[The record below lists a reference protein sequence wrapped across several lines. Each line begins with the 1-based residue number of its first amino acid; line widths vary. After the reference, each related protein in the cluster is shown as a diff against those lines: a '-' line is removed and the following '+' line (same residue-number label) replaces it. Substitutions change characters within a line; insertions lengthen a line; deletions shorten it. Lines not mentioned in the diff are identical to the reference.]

1 MIKSTKLLAEAEQI
15 KAFGSASNFIKFA
28 KTFVKHLEKRQY
40 TIFYG
45 QHVIFCNSYVK
56 CINKE
61 IEIFNSVDGL
71 LKFMLANKVITK
83 TKYINLIY
91 NTIDKND

>member
-1 MIKSTKLLAEAEQI
+1 MIKSTKLLAESEQI
-15 KAFGSASNFIKFA
+15 KTFGSASNFIKFA

-40 TIFYG
+40 AIFYG
-45 QHVIFCNSYVK
+45 QHVIFCNNYIK

-61 IEIFNSVDGL
+61 IETFGSVDSL

-83 TKYINLIY
+83 SKYISLIY
-91 NTIDKND
+91 NTIDKNN